1 MENASRSSLYRAALS
16 AASLAAA
23 VAVLAQ
29 AALPQ
34 GSTPA
39 VAPLTPGVASP
50 GCLALIV
57 GIDDYAQ
64 PDDASNRLSP
74 LRGACNDAAR
84 AKELL
89 LGRFGFA
96 AGDIVTLLGPA
107 ATHEAIVRSFY
118 EHLIARAGPQ
128 TRVVIWFSGHG
139 SRVPDTSKADAAV
152 RNEFDAPWD
161 DTLLA
166 HDSRT
171 GKRDGSY
178 DITDDELHSLLAALR
193 AKDVVLVTDCC
204 HSGGLLRG
212 PRTGG
217 VRHASAGTQ
226 SLDRESIRS
235 FWPEAVPF
243 LDDDRGSVVH
253 STVHI
258 AACEST
264 QQAGEC
270 EGAAADRWYG
280 TLTWFLTSALA
291 EVDPATSWQTVAE
304 IVRARVAACRSGTR
318 ADQIVCCV
326 GPGDRAIFGGLGK
339 PVPIGY
345 QAHPHGARC
354 RIEAGR
360 IHGLV
365 EDSQLRLVG
374 LDDKDYGLVRVYR
387 ARATFCEAEPLEGRR
402 IPAGV
407 ALRAVPH
414 QGLEGRAALRINC
427 ATGVDPAVLEGCPW
441 VVNTPREAADYVLA
455 TRGDGLALQTLDGAQ
470 VRDVPAS
477 PQRAQQELFAEH
489 CFRSLWEG
497 VAQPGRHRIRIA
509 VKPWDAARAAE
520 KNVPLARV
528 QTAGERRVLVG
539 APFLPVEEG
548 KGAMVT
554 LTVTNESTELLHIAV
569 LSVAEDRA
577 VNVIWGRD
585 SNNVLAG
592 GRSESMTVELGPN
605 PKWPHDRPM
614 VDRYLVIATPRY
626 ADFRPFESRAPEPTR
641 GRLDTGAM
649 PAFLAG
655 ALTGSTTRGGNEQ
668 AAPPAW
674 GIQWLD
680 LELVLP
686 DRFDSLT
693 RN

>member
-1 MENASRSSLYRAALS
+1 VAAALLGQT
-16 AASLAAA
+16 AHA
-23 VAVLAQ
+23 
-29 AALPQ
+29 Q

-39 VAPLTPGVASP
+39 NAPHTPDVVAP

-57 GIDDYAQ
+57 GIDSYAQ
-64 PDDASNRLSP
+64 PDDASNQLSP
-74 LRGACNDAAR
+74 LKGASNDAAR

-96 AGDIVTLLGPA
+96 AGDIVTLLGAA

-118 EHLIARAGPQ
+118 EHLIERAGPR

-139 SRVPDTSKADAAV
+139 SRVPDASKADPAV
-152 RNEFDAPWD
+152 RSEHDVPWD

-166 HDSRT
+166 YDSRK
-171 GKRDGSY
+171 GKRDGSF
-178 DITDDELHSLLAALR
+178 DITDDELHSLLAALP
-193 AKDVVLVTDCC
+193 AQDVVLVTDCC

-212 PRTGG
+212 RATGG
-217 VRHASAGTQ
+217 VRHAGAGTEP
-226 SLDRESIRS
+226 LDRESIRP

-264 QQAGEC
+264 QEAGEC
-270 EGAAADRWYG
+270 EGASADRWYG
-280 TLTWFLTSALA
+280 TLTWFLTGLLA

-318 ADQIVCCV
+318 SDQIVCCI

-339 PVPIGY
+339 PVPVGY
-345 QAHPHGARC
+345 HAQPYGARC

-365 EDSQLRLVG
+365 EASELRLVG

-387 ARATFCEAEPLEGRR
+387 ARATFCEADPLEGCS

-407 ALRAVPH
+407 ALRAIPCK
-414 QGLEGRAALRINC
+414 GLEGRAALRIGC
-427 ATGVDPAVLEGCPW
+427 DTGVDRAVLAGCPW
-441 VVNTPREAADYVLA
+441 VVDTPCETADYVLCKH
-455 TRGDGLALQTLDGAQ
+455 GDGLALQADGVF
-470 VRDVPAS
+470 VREVSAS
-477 PQRAQQELFAEH
+477 PQEAWQQLFAEH

-497 VAQPGRHRIRIA
+497 VAQPGRHRIRVA

-520 KNVPLARV
+520 KKVPLARV
-528 QTAGERRVLVG
+528 QTLAGERRALVG

-548 KGAMVT
+548 TGAMVT
-554 LTVTNESTELLHIAV
+554 LTVTNESAELLHIAV

-577 VNVIWGRD
+577 VNVIWGKD

-592 GRSESMTVELGPN
+592 GSSQSMTVELGPD
-605 PKWPHDRPM
+605 PKWQHDRPM
-614 VDRYLVIATPRY
+614 VDRYVVIATPRF
-626 ADFRPFESRAPEPTR
+626 ADFGPFESRAPVLTR
-641 GRLDTGAM
+641 GGKLETGAM
-649 PAFLAG
+649 PPFLAG
-655 ALTGSTTRGGNEQ
+655 ALTGATTRGGNEK
-668 AAPPAW
+668 AGPPAW

-686 DRFDSLT
+686 DRFDALT
-693 RN
+693 RK

>member
-1 MENASRSSLYRAALS
+1 MENAIRTSLYRAALS
-16 AASLAAA
+16 AASLAVAT
-23 VAVLAQ
+23 AVLGQVAH
-29 AALPQ
+29 PQ

-39 VAPLTPGVASP
+39 VASAEPQVASP
-50 GCLALIV
+50 GSLALIV

-64 PDDASNRLSP
+64 PDDRSNKLSP
-74 LRGACNDAAR
+74 LKGAGNDAAR

-96 AGDIVTLLGPA
+96 PADILTLLGPA
-107 ATHEAIVRSFY
+107 ATHEAIVRGFY
-118 EHLIARAGPQ
+118 EHLIKQAGPQ

-139 SRVPDTSKADAAV
+139 SRVPDASKADAGL
-152 RNEFDAPWD
+152 RNEHDAPWD

-171 GKRDGSY
+171 GKRDGSF

-212 PRTGG
+212 PGTGG
-217 VRHASAGTQ
+217 VRHAGAGTQ
-226 SLDRESIRS
+226 SLDRELIRP
-235 FWPEAVPF
+235 FWPEAVPL

-270 EGAAADRWYG
+270 EGATTDRWYG
-280 TLTWFLTSALA
+280 TLTWFLTGALA

-318 ADQIVCCV
+318 SDQLVRCI

-339 PVPIGY
+339 RVPIGY
-345 QAHPHGARC
+345 QAQPYGARC

-402 IPAGV
+402 IPVGV

-414 QGLEGRAALRINC
+414 KGLEGRAALRISC
-427 ATGVDPAVLEGCPW
+427 AAGVDPAVLEGCPW
-441 VVNTPREAADYVLA
+441 AVNTPREAADYVLA
-455 TRGDGLALQTLDGAQ
+455 EHGDGLALQTPDGAF
-470 VRDVPAS
+470 VRSVPAS
-477 PQRAQQELFAEH
+477 PPNAQQELFAEH

-497 VAQPGRHRIRIA
+497 VAQPGRHRIRIT
-509 VKPWDAARAAE
+509 VKPWDAAKAAE
-520 KNVPLARV
+520 KNVPLARM
-528 QTAGERRVLVG
+528 QTLSGERRVLVG
-539 APFLPVEEG
+539 APCLPVEPG
-548 KGAMVT
+548 TGAMVT

-577 VNVIWGRD
+577 VNVIWGKD
-585 SNNVLAG
+585 PNNVLAG

-626 ADFRPFESRAPEPTR
+626 ADFSPFESRAPEHTR
-641 GRLDTGAM
+641 GKLETGAM

-668 AAPPAW
+668 AAPAW

-686 DRFDSLT
+686 DRFDSL
-693 RN
+693 RK